1 MSFRNVSYRLYTQ
14 ASFRCHVHKHFNH
27 LHRSPCCPLTKKK
40 KLLSSR
46 QNMQLFTS
54 DCKLW
59 IQKFNKCLRSAKH
72 NYPCSA
78 KRLCCKLHCASPTNY
93 KALMKAL
100 PLARVTPPFQLDVC
114 SLQSASSVYEGIG
127 SSIIDNSWHGMNH
140 THSAIEGIQSI
151 YRVH

>member
-1 MSFRNVSYRLYTQ
+1 MHHID
-14 ASFRCHVHKHFNH
+14 CIHKHHFAVMFTNT
-27 LHRSPCCPLTKKK
+27 LTICTEAPVALWQKK